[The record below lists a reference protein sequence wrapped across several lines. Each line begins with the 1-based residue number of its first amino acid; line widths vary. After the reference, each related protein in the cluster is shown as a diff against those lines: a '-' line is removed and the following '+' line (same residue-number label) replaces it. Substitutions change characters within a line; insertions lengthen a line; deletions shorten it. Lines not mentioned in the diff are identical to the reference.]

1 MPESRKQGARFL
13 CSGCDALTYAEAY
26 SERLKERLCLPCLEE
41 WYALDAKAT
50 AALYP
55 KREERA
61 TRGKE
66 RR

>member
-1 MPESRKQGARFL
+1 MPASPKQGAKFL
-13 CSGCDALTYAEAY
+13 CSGCYALTFAEAY

-41 WYALDAKAT
+41 WYALDAKAN

-61 TRGKE
+61 KRGKE